1 MKVERIDHIHIAV
14 RDMDKAVEFFSEI
27 FETNFGDAVEV
38 PEFNIQGKLCPLGI
52 ELVASTSPDG
62 AVNQFIQRRGEGLY
76 HIAFKVPD
84 IEQAIVELQSRG
96 LRMIGREQMGNLK
109 EAQFHPKDSFG
120 VMIELA
126 EYEEVHGAEVAAKSA
141 SSPAQSTS

>member
-14 RDMDKAVEFFSEI
+14 KDMDKAVKFFSEVLGTK
-27 FETNFGDAVEV
+27 FSDAVEV

-52 ELVASTSPDG
+52 ELVTSTSTDG

-76 HIAFKVPD
+76 HVAFKVPD
-84 IEQAIVELQSRG
+84 IEQAIAELQSRG
-96 LRMIGREQMGNLK
+96 LRLIGREQIGNLK

-126 EYEEVHGAEVAAKSA
+126 EYEDVHGAEVAAKSA
-141 SSPAQSTS
+141 PLPDQAVS